1 MARRG
6 NSDLTRP
13 MFSSSISNEDGVSLL
28 KLGFISE
35 NFHKAE
41 LTLHPWIRISFL
53 AFPGRPKGL
62 LFDLR
67 CICLDL
73 NFIVSPGWPGTQ
85 VHLALPPKV
94 LGLKTCST
102 TTPSF

>member
-1 MARRG
+1 
-6 NSDLTRP
+6 
-13 MFSSSISNEDGVSLL
+13 MFSSSLSNEDGVSLL

-53 AFPGRPKGL
+53 VFPGRPKGL

-73 NFIVSPGWPGTQ
+73 SFIETRAHYV
-85 VHLALPPKV
+85 ALTGLELKSIWLCLPK
-94 LGLKTCST
+94 CWI
-102 TTPSF
+102 